1 MALKGIK
8 PEVVKPQKPKILI
21 SGPAG
26 SRKSSFVLNAPAPF
40 YIDTE
45 SGITREQY
53 QKKLAQQGG
62 LYFGPAEGSQD
73 FVEITAQI
81 KELAT
86 TKHPYKSIVVDS
98 LTKPF
103 RLEMFAAED
112 RGVSSEFKK
121 SQKEA
126 ERGARKLMNW
136 LMRPDLDFPVF
147 LICHIKDKWTKGENK
162 ELIKEGSIWDGP
174 EKLDYDLDLW
184 LETQFSGQ
192 DVYSVVKKSRVE
204 GFVTGAKMAFDFET
218 FKKMYGAAVIDRPIQ
233 PIILASADQIKQLN
247 HFVEILKVP
256 QEDLDKWLLK
266 AQATEIEDLS
276 QGNADIMLKFLK
288 DKIDGKEVKK

>member
-1 MALKGIK
+1 MALKGVK

-26 SRKSSFVLNAPAPF
+26 SRKSTFALNSPTPF

-45 SGITREQY
+45 AGITREQY
-53 QKKLAQQGG
+53 QKKLALSGG
-62 LYFGPAEGSQD
+62 LYFGPMEGSQD
-73 FVEITAQI
+73 FAEITGQV

-86 TKHPYKSIVVDS
+86 TKHPYKVIVVDS
-98 LTKPF
+98 LTKPY
-103 RLEMFAAED
+103 RVEMFAAED

-126 ERGARKLMNW
+126 EKGARKLLAW
-136 LMRPDLDFPVF
+136 LMRPDLDLSVIM
-147 LICHIKDKWTKGENK
+147 ICHTKDKWTKEGK
-162 ELIKEGSIWDGP
+162 EVIKEGTIWDGP

-192 DVYSVVKKSRVE
+192 DVYAVVKKSRVE

-233 PIILASADQIKQLN
+233 PITLASSEQIAQLN
-247 HFVEILKVP
+247 HLVEVLKVP

-266 AQATEIEDLS
+266 AQATEIDDLS
-276 QGNADIMLKFLK
+276 ADNAEKLIKFFK
-288 DKIDGKEVKK
+288 EKIDGKEKK